1 MRFVKGHGTENDF
14 VLLPDPDGA
23 IELTPRLVAALCDR
37 RAGIGADGVLRVVR
51 AKASG
56 DPAGESRAGTAEWF
70 MDYRNAD
77 GSLAEMCGNGIR
89 VYARYLIDAGL
100 AAPGEW
106 PVATRA
112 GLRMVTAGS
121 TGEVSV
127 DMGPPA
133 MIGVGVA
140 GVAGRTYAGLR
151 VSLGNPHLA
160 CVIDEPVAGLDLS
173 RRPEVDPVV
182 FPDGVNVEFV
192 QLAGANSLTM
202 RVHERGSGET
212 RSCGTGA
219 VAAAA
224 AAAVETTGAPEPTG
238 APVPAG
244 EWTVAVPGGT
254 VTVTFD
260 GVTSHL
266 SGPAVLVAEGE
277 IAPGLLPGR

>member
-23 IELTPRLVAALCDR
+23 VELTPGLVAALCDR
-37 RAGIGADGVLRVVR
+37 RAGIGGDGVLRVVR

-56 DPAGESRAGTAEWF
+56 DPAGESQAGSAEWF

-112 GLRMVTAGS
+112 GLRTVTAGPA
-121 TGEVSV
+121 GDVSV
-127 DMGPPA
+127 DMGPA
-133 MIGVGVA
+133 EILGAGTAGVG
-140 GVAGRTYAGLR
+140 GRTYQGLR
-151 VSLGNPHLA
+151 VSMGNPHLA
-160 CVIDEPVAGLDLS
+160 CMIDEPVAGLDLS
-173 RRPEVDPVV
+173 RPPQIDPAA
-182 FPDGVNVEFV
+182 FPDGVNVEFYR
-192 QLAGANSLTM
+192 LAGPHRVTM
-202 RVHERGSGET
+202 RVYERGSGET
-212 RSCGTGA
+212 RSCGTGT

-224 AAAVETTGAPEPTG
+224 AAAVEATGLVEATG
-238 APVPAG
+238 VAAPVG
-244 EWTVAVPGGT
+244 EWAVAVPGGT

-260 GVTSHL
+260 GETSHL
-266 SGPAVLVAEGE
+266 RGPAVLVAEGE
-277 IAPGLLPGR
+277 IRPDLLPGH

>member
-14 VLLPDPDGA
+14 VLLPDPEGS
-23 IELTPRLVAALCDR
+23 IELTSGMVAALCDR

-56 DPAGESRAGTAEWF
+56 DPAGESQAGEAEWF

-112 GLRMVTAGS
+112 GLRTVTAGAA
-121 TGEVSV
+121 GDVSV
-127 DMGPPA
+127 DMGPIEILGSGA
-133 MIGVGVA
+133 AVI
-140 GVAGRTYAGLR
+140 AGRTYSGLR
-151 VSLGNPHLA
+151 VSVGNPHLA
-160 CVIDEPVAGLDLS
+160 CMIDEPVAGLDLS
-173 RRPEVDPVV
+173 RPPRFDPAD
-182 FPDGVNVEFV
+182 FPNGVNVELY
-192 QLAGANSLTM
+192 QLDPRPAGARGITM
-202 RVHERGSGET
+202 RVYERGSGET
-212 RSCGTGA
+212 RSCGSGA

-224 AAAVETTGAPEPTG
+224 AAVEATGAPS
-238 APVPAG
+238 PAG
-244 EWTVAVPGGT
+244 EWDVAVPGGT

-266 SGPAVLVAEGE
+266 RGPAVLVAEGE
-277 IAPGLLPGR
+277 IRPGRLPSAS